1 MSQETADPGHA
12 CGTLKTLS
20 TSLTPSASGPGSPLW
35 PWHRLRNVR
44 GYRCVARAA
53 APLLQRL
60 TWSVA
65 MREQGAGRE
74 TGSEWAIVEAMEKG
88 ALEESDSKETLPQ
101 VNHFNNVSEP
111 AYF

>member
-1 MSQETADPGHA
+1 
-12 CGTLKTLS
+12 
-20 TSLTPSASGPGSPLW
+20 
-35 PWHRLRNVR
+35 
-44 GYRCVARAA
+44 
-53 APLLQRL
+53 
-60 TWSVA
+60 